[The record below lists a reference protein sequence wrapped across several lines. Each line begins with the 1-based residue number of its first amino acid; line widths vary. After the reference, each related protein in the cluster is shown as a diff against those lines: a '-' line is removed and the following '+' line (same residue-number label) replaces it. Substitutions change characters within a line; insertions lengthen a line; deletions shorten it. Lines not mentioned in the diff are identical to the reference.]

1 VSELRRTTALAAAV
15 AAVAVIGSA
24 ATSAA
29 LGMGAS
35 ETTHIAA
42 SLAPAALATVL
53 AAIAAPRLLRRASTS
68 TRLMAVA
75 LVAIVVALANLAGL
89 AFAMVVR
96 GHDARALLILLV
108 YALGAGVAVA
118 IALGRAAAPA
128 FERVEATVEALGA
141 GDLSARVGRL
151 EAGPEMDALARTLD
165 GMAERLEVVHERE
178 RQIETTRRD
187 LMTAV
192 SHDLRTPLAS
202 LRAMVEAIDDGV
214 VSDPPTIRR
223 YAREMSSSVGQL
235 SAMVNDLFE
244 LSQVD
249 AGAIEAE
256 TSRVRLDDVVRSV
269 LDAVQPHAYEKGL
282 ALLSE
287 LGEAADAPC
296 SPRMTRVLQNLLMNA
311 VRHTPA
317 DGTVSVL
324 ARREG
329 DRLELTVEDSGEGVA
344 LTDLDRIF
352 EPFYRADPAR
362 SGPGAGL
369 GLALA
374 KRIVEGVGG
383 TISAETRDAGGAR
396 FAVVLPLG

>member
-1 VSELRRTTALAAAV
+1 MIELRRTAALAAAV
-15 AAVAVIGSA
+15 ASVAVIGSI

-35 ETTHIAA
+35 ETAHIAA
-42 SLAPAALATVL
+42 SLVPAALATVL
-53 AAIAAPRLLRRASTS
+53 AAVAAPRVLRRASTS
-68 TRLMAVA
+68 TRLIAVA
-75 LVAIVVALANLAGL
+75 VLAIVVALANLAGL
-89 AFAMVVR
+89 AFSMVVR
-96 GHDARALLILLV
+96 GDDAKTLLIVLV

-118 IALGRAAAPA
+118 IALGRASAPA
-128 FERVEATVEALGA
+128 FERVEETVEALA
-141 GDLSARVGRL
+141 SGDLSARVGGL
-151 EAGPEMDALARTLD
+151 DAGPEMDALARTLD
-165 GMAERLEVVHERE
+165 GMATQLEALHERE

-214 VSDPPTIRR
+214 VSDPTTIRR
-223 YAREMSSSVGQL
+223 YAREMSASVGQL
-235 SAMVNDLFE
+235 STMVDDLFE

-256 TSRVRLDDVVRSV
+256 TDHARLDEVVRSALV
-269 LDAVQPHAYEKGL
+269 AVEPHAQEKGL
-282 ALLSE
+282 AVRTD
-287 LGEAADAPC
+287 LGGAGDVPC
-296 SPRMTRVLQNLLMNA
+296 SPRMIRVLQNLMMNA

-317 DGTVSVL
+317 DGTVSVF
-324 ARREG
+324 ARRAG
-329 DRLELTVEDSGEGVA
+329 DRVEVAVEDSGEGVPA
-344 LTDLDRIF
+344 ADLDRIF

-383 TISAETRDAGGAR
+383 TISAETRTTGGAR
-396 FAVVLPLG
+396 FAVLLPVP

>member
-1 VSELRRTTALAAAV
+1 MSELRRTAALAATV
-15 AAVAVIGSA
+15 AAVAIIGSA

-53 AAIAAPRLLRRASTS
+53 AAIAAPRVLRRASTS
-68 TRLMAVA
+68 TRLIAVA

-89 AFAMVVR
+89 AFTMVVR

-128 FERVEATVEALGA
+128 FERLEATVDALAA

-151 EAGPEMDALARTLD
+151 DAGPEMDALAQTLD

-178 RQIETTRRD
+178 RQIDTTRRD

-202 LRAMVEAIDDGV
+202 LRAMVESIDDGV
-214 VSDPPTIRR
+214 VRDPPTIRR
-223 YAREMSSSVGQL
+223 YAREMTSSVGQL
-235 SAMVNDLFE
+235 SAMVDDLFE

-269 LDAVQPHAYEKGL
+269 LVAVKPYAHEKGL

-287 LGEAADAPC
+287 LGEAANVPC
-296 SPRMTRVLQNLLMNA
+296 SPRMTRVLQNL
-311 VRHTPA
+311 R
-317 DGTVSVL
+317 
-324 ARREG
+324 
-329 DRLELTVEDSGEGVA
+329 
-344 LTDLDRIF
+344 
-352 EPFYRADPAR
+352 
-362 SGPGAGL
+362 
-369 GLALA
+369 
-374 KRIVEGVGG
+374 
-383 TISAETRDAGGAR
+383 
-396 FAVVLPLG
+396 